1 MSDAPPTRDLSRN
14 GGDTWEVLLALTPMW
29 LAFAWLVSKVQ
40 WFWTH
45 KPDLQFGW
53 IVLLLCVFLLW
64 DQWARRPQPVFKLSW
79 PLFAFGLLG
88 CSLLFV
94 VQIYH
99 AAFGMMPAL
108 IMGLCAAVYLVAAAN
123 IHFVY
128 GWTGLRYFAFPLLFL
143 LIAMPLPT
151 FLYSPIVN
159 GLQHK
164 VASVNV
170 EVLNM
175 LGIPA
180 QRLGSLIHLPN
191 GTVGVDEACSGIRS
205 LQSTVM
211 ATLFIGYLTLKSR
224 FLQIT
229 LFACGIG
236 LAILGNLIRSLYLS
250 LTANAKGVEAIDT
263 VHDSAGWSILLF
275 TAGGVAILSWLF
287 AKFEKWARHAATQ
300 SENQTAP
307 EHERPEAAANVSKA

>member
-1 MSDAPPTRDLSRN
+1 
-14 GGDTWEVLLALTPMW
+14 MW
-29 LAFAWLVSKVQ
+29 IGFAWLVSKLQ

-53 IVLLLCVFLLW
+53 IVLLLVAFLIWDNWAKRPEAVF
-64 DQWARRPQPVFKLSW
+64 RVGW
-79 PLFAFGLLG
+79 PLFVFGLLG

-108 IMGLCAAVYLVAAAN
+108 VMGLACAVYLVAAAN
-123 IHFVY
+123 VHYVY
-128 GWTGLRYFAFPLLFL
+128 GWRGLKFFAFPLLFF
-143 LIAMPLPT
+143 LIALPMPT

-159 GLQHK
+159 GLQQK

-175 LGIPA
+175 MGIPA
-180 QRLGSLIHLPN
+180 RRLGSVIQLPN

-224 FLQIT
+224 GLH
-229 LFACGIG
+229 LALLVCGVG
-236 LAILGNLIRSLYLS
+236 LAIFGNLIRSLYLS
-250 LTANAKGVEAIDT
+250 LTANAKGVEAVDT
-263 VHDSAGWSILLF
+263 VHDSAGWSILIF
-275 TAGGVAILSWLF
+275 TAAGVAVLSWVF
-287 AKFEKWARHAATQ
+287 ARFEKWAQKESASR
-300 SENQTAP
+300 SLL
-307 EHERPEAAANVSKA
+307 PEADSEKTKMTKAN

>member
-1 MSDAPPTRDLSRN
+1 MEEREKRRE
-14 GGDTWEVLLALTPMW
+14 TWSALLALGPMW
-29 LAFAWLVSKVQ
+29 IGFAWLVSKLQ

-53 IVLLLCVFLLW
+53 IVLLLVAFLVW
-64 DQWARRPQPVFKLSW
+64 DNWAKRPEAIFRIGW
-79 PLFAFGLLG
+79 PLFFFGLVG
-88 CSLLFV
+88 CALLFV

-108 IMGLCAAVYLVAAAN
+108 VMGLAGAVYLVAAAN
-123 IHFVY
+123 IHYVY
-128 GWTGLRYFAFPLLFL
+128 GWKGLKFFAFPLLFF
-143 LIAMPLPT
+143 LIALPMPT

-159 GLQHK
+159 GLQQK

-175 LGIPA
+175 IGIPA
-180 QRLGSLIHLPN
+180 RRMGSVIQLPN

-224 FLQIT
+224 GLQVT
-229 LFACGIG
+229 LLACGVG
-236 LAILGNLIRSLYLS
+236 LAIFGNLVRSLYLS
-250 LTANAKGVEAIDT
+250 LTANAKGAQAVDT
-263 VHDSAGWSILLF
+263 VHDSAGWSILIF
-275 TAGGVAILSWLF
+275 TAAGVAVLSWVF
-287 AKFEKWARHAATQ
+287 SKWEGWARKECATMK
-300 SENQTAP
+300 EK
-307 EHERPEAAANVSKA
+307 EVKAECAGVADNRGKKAQ

>member
-1 MSDAPPTRDLSRN
+1 MSVAEPDPTANTALVLEGTSSKVVLAGRTQEGLATKGLGLS
-14 GGDTWEVLLALTPMW
+14 MW
-29 LAFAWLVSKVQ
+29 LAFAWLISKLQ
-40 WFWTH
+40 WFWTN

-64 DQWARRPQPVFKLSW
+64 DQWAKRPEPVFQVRW
-79 PLFAFGLLG
+79 PLFLFSFLG
-88 CSLLFV
+88 CALLFV

-108 IMGLCAAVYLVAAAN
+108 VVGLALAVYLVASAN

-128 GWTGLRYFAFPLLFL
+128 GWKGLRYFAFPLLFL
-143 LIAMPLPT
+143 LIAMPMPT

-159 GLQHK
+159 GLQQK

-170 EVLNM
+170 EVLNI

-180 QRLGSLIHLPN
+180 QRLGSVIQLPN

-211 ATLFIGYLTLKSR
+211 ATLFIGYLTLKIR
-224 FLQIT
+224 LLQVA
-229 LFACGIG
+229 LLMCGVG

-250 LTANAKGVEAIDT
+250 LTANA
-263 VHDSAGWSILLF
+263 
-275 TAGGVAILSWLF
+275 
-287 AKFEKWARHAATQ
+287 
-300 SENQTAP
+300 
-307 EHERPEAAANVSKA
+307 